1 MALSINYSIIIPHK
15 NIPELLQKCLDSM
28 PKRDDVQ
35 IIVVDD
41 NSDEDKVDFEHFP
54 GLNEERT
61 EVYLTKEGK
70 GAGYARNVG
79 LQHAIGKWVVFA
91 DADDYFLPII
101 EQSMN
106 IYQNSDVDVIYFKRD
121 RLELDNTISYAVTNE
136 YIDYARET
144 GDYSRIK
151 FWMTV
156 PVAKFIKLAFIHE
169 YNINFEE
176 IRWSNDVMFAT
187 KIGVEAKKIELSND
201 CIYRVVT
208 RNGSLRRKN
217 TLESNIVRLLADCRS
232 FNLLKE
238 RGLYNEIKPVVI
250 STMQYWIN
258 IFYKNKKEA
267 IKLIPTV
274 INAMDFKS
282 FCHIIYRNKK
292 KILRSIL
299 NYE

>member
-1 MALSINYSIIIPHK
+1 MTNMINYSIIIPHK
-15 NIPELLQKCLDSM
+15 NTPDLLRKCLDSI
-28 PKRDDVQ
+28 PHRDDVQ

-41 NSDEDKVDFEHFP
+41 NSDEDKVDFEYFP

-106 IYQNSDVDVIYFKRD
+106 TYQNSNADVIYFKRD

-136 YIDYARET
+136 YIDYARRT

-156 PVAKFIKLAFIHE
+156 PVAKFIRLIFIHE

-176 IRWSNDVMFAT
+176 
-187 KIGVEAKKIELSND
+187 IGVEAKKIELSND

-258 IFYKNKKEA
+258 IFCVNKSQA

-274 INAMDFKS
+274 VKGMDFKT
-282 FCHIIYRNKK
+282 FCNIIYRNKK
-292 KILRSIL
+292 K
-299 NYE
+299 Y